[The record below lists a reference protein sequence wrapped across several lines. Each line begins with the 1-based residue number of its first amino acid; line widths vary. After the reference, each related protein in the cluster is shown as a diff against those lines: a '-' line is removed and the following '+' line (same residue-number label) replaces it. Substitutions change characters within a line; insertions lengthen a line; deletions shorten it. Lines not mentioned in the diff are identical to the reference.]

1 MDSKTPPDRKS
12 VNTGSAKHPTDSPE
26 KVRPNPRQK
35 GYPRKRK
42 PLPDDQIEKDRILAR
57 KLHSVVYAFPFLVLL
72 GVGLWLWL
80 RD

>member
-1 MDSKTPPDRKS
+1 MNARK
-12 VNTGSAKHPTDSPE
+12 PTDTQTTEGKGPE
-26 KVRPNPRQK
+26 GKAAKARPNPRQK

-57 KLHSVVYAFPFLVLL
+57 KLHSVIYAIPFLVLM

-80 RD
+80 RG